1 MDTDEETEEE
11 TDDDK
16 DDETWTPKP
25 IGTSRSTQSAKK
37 TRAEPVRHC
46 IIGLACPKKYDDL
59 ISKNKFGA
67 RKEVIEMP
75 EQVNKGKE
83 QVSEIKEVVN
93 KGKRKMFD

>member
-25 IGTSRSTQSAKK
+25 IGTSGSTPTKK
-37 TRAEPVRHC
+37 RRREPVRHC